1 MYAHTCAR
9 TRAFKIFDHSATIL
23 QYNARLQALTPGGR
37 FLKIGKFDHH
47 STTVRPLFDH
57 CSTTDQQ
64 SLCFHFDI
72 ANTFAKRLKT
82 PLATLENTFVEH

>member
-9 TRAFKIFDHSATIL
+9 TRVFKIFDHSATIV

-37 FLKIGKFDHH
+37 FLKIGKFDH
-47 STTVRPLFDH
+47 R
-57 CSTTDQQ
+57 STTDQQ

>member
-57 CSTTDQQ
+57 
-64 SLCFHFDI
+64 
-72 ANTFAKRLKT
+72 
-82 PLATLENTFVEH
+82 

>member
-9 TRAFKIFDHSATIL
+9 TRVFKIFDLSATIL

-47 STTVRPLFDH
+47 STTVRPLTNNHFVFI
-57 CSTTDQQ
+57 ST
-64 SLCFHFDI
+64 L
-72 ANTFAKRLKT
+72 
-82 PLATLENTFVEH
+82 PTLLPNV

>member
-9 TRAFKIFDHSATIL
+9 TRVFKIFDHSATIL

-57 CSTTDQQ
+57 
-64 SLCFHFDI
+64 
-72 ANTFAKRLKT
+72 
-82 PLATLENTFVEH
+82 

>member
-23 QYNARLQALTPGGR
+23 QYSARLQALTPGVR

-47 STTVRPLFDH
+47 STTVRPLTNNHFVFI
-57 CSTTDQQ
+57 ST
-64 SLCFHFDI
+64 L
-72 ANTFAKRLKT
+72 
-82 PLATLENTFVEH
+82 PTLLPNV